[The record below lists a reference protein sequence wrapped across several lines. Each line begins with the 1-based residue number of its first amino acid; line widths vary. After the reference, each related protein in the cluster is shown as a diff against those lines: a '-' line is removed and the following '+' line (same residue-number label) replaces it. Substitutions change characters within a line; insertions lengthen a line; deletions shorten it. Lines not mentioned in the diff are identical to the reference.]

1 MHKIWSR
8 QVKPLFSYY
17 GGKQRMAPN
26 LLPLLP
32 RHTVY
37 VEPFCGGAALFW
49 NKHQRTNGSNY
60 REVLND
66 ANAQLVNLYR
76 VMQDEATARALIHR
90 LVFTPYARAE
100 YQKALEI
107 YKNGT
112 DCPIEAA
119 WAFYVNANMS
129 FAKKLNAGFGVGL
142 VSQNQANSWANQ
154 LTQLSSQFERLN
166 GVHIECNDAL
176 AIIKQW
182 DSPQTL
188 FYCDPPYPGTD
199 QGHYSGYTHDDFLK
213 LVDALDQCEGSFLLS
228 NYDQPGIPNHWERY
242 EFKATMSAVGNTG
255 HGANA
260 RRQKLTRENTERT
273 EVVWRMDRS
282 HNMRDDLLRLFP
294 NDGHQLNLLDL
305 TNAC

>member
-1 MHKIWSR
+1 M
-8 QVKPLFSYY
+8 V
-17 GGKQRMAPN
+17 PN

-32 RHTVY
+32 KHTVY

-49 NKHQRTNGSNY
+49 NKPQRTNGDNY

-90 LVFTPYARAE
+90 LVFTPYARVE
-100 YQKALEI
+100 YKKAMAI

-119 WAFYVNANMS
+119 WAFYVNINMS
-129 FAKKLNAGFGVGL
+129 FANKLNAGWGVSL
-142 VSQNQANSWANQ
+142 VGRNLADTWANR
-154 LTQLSSQFERLN
+154 LTHLSSQFERLN
-166 GVHIECNDAL
+166 GVHLECNDAL

-199 QGHYSGYTHDDFLK
+199 QGHYGGYTHDDFLK
-213 LVDALDQCEGSFLLS
+213 LVDALDHCEGSFLLS
-228 NYDQPGIPNHWERY
+228 NYDQPGIPTHWERH
-242 EFKATMSAVGNTG
+242 EFKATMTAAGNTG

-260 RRQKLTRENTERT
+260 RRQKLTRDNTERT

-282 HNMRDDLLRLFP
+282 HNMREDLLQLFAH
-294 NDGHQLNLLDL
+294 DGKQLNLMDYQASLNGD
-305 TNAC
+305 